1 MKRLVL
7 FVAVTALVVFTW
19 AGARAEPALGAAR
32 LHQVDQS
39 GVKARILFLDSGS
52 PDTGLVVAG
61 TATGLDP
68 TQAFF
73 TLVYDAGALPAG
85 PRACEPSPAN
95 NLTVDQMGVDFWTVN
110 PDGTGN
116 LFRIK
121 TDSAYAPLSDIG
133 AVSIRHVV
141 GPPPEGFILQACGR
155 VHRTR

>member
-1 MKRLVL
+1 MNRR
-7 FVAVTALVVFTW
+7 VVFSVLTVVGIL
-19 AGARAEPALGAAR
+19 ASSGARAEPTLGAAR
-32 LHQVDQS
+32 LHQIDQA
-39 GVKARILFLDSGS
+39 GVRARILFLDSGS

-73 TLVYDAGALPAG
+73 TLAYDAGALPAG
-85 PRACEPSPAN
+85 PRACEPSPGN
-95 NLTVDQMGVDFWTVN
+95 PLTVDQRGVDFWTVN
-110 PDGTGN
+110 ADGTGS

-121 TDSAYAPLSDIG
+121 TDSAYAPLSDLG